1 MDLETFQSLPT
12 DEVARLVRQAGRKVC
27 VFPLKGTRRWFMLE
41 HPSVSVEDFASAYL
55 DATLDRFIEIYKL
68 MFDHGLDT
76 LLIPS
81 FDARLVERG
90 EDYMKM
96 AAEAMARMG
105 TGSDFLEFYRA
116 YKVRVRFYG
125 DYRKFFESTPYAYLV
140 DLFDEVEAQ
149 TLAYDGRRLFF
160 GLFAN
165 DQTETIAEIAV
176 RYYVEQGS
184 VPDKHT
190 LVAMYY
196 GEYVQPVD
204 LFIGFG
210 KFRVFDMP
218 LLATGREDLY
228 FTVSPSLYLTERQ
241 LRDILFDHL
250 YARIRTRVDSQ
261 PEDWALMKDFYY
273 TNLERTVGIGK
284 RQVGVWHPLP
294 QVKLPLHME
303 GG

>member
-165 DQTETIAEIAV
+165 DQTETIAEMAV